1 MDKVNINIQVGNLK
15 LPLTVSPDDEPICR
29 EAARMLNMRLEAYQT
44 KYRAA
49 NLSQEH
55 MLSFIAM
62 DAATRLLRQQKNTD
76 LGPVE
81 DMIKSLTYDLE
92 DFNQKR

>member
-1 MDKVNINIQVGNLK
+1 MDKVNIKIQVGNLK
-15 LPLTVSPDDEPICR
+15 LPLVVDPDDEPVCR
-29 EAARMLNMRLEAYQT
+29 GAARMLNSLLEAYQT

-55 MLSFIAM
+55 MLSCVAM
-62 DAATRLLRQQKNTD
+62 DVATKLLNQQKITD

-81 DMIKSLTYDLE
+81 DMIKSLTCDLE
-92 DFNQKR
+92 DFNRNC